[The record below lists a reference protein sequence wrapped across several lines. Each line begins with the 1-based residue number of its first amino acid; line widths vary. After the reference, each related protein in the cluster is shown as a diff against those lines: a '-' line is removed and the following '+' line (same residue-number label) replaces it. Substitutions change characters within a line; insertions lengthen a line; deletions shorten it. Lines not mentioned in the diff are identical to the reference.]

1 MKCTKNVT
9 DETLLKD
16 IEYTVIEAEAYRKL
30 EEGFL
35 SLYNLPENKD
45 NGFIPYRFLYE
56 NSKFNKEECLNFL
69 LDLSKL
75 KIERGL

>member
-1 MKCTKNVT
+1 MKCTKDVT

-35 SLYNLPENKD
+35 SLSNLPENKD
-45 NGFIPYRFLYE
+45 NDFIPYHSLYE
-56 NSKFNKEECLNFL
+56 GSKLNKEECLNFL